1 MVSIRRSMAIQKS
14 YSLMAENMLVGKL
27 LYLQGKTTA
36 LAQIAEGSWFIRN
49 TSQVNPHVS
58 IWTKNHEFVAMFE
71 VNRIGSGN
79 LLIQDGRRLK
89 WEKVK
94 QMPEEWYFSNNIGE
108 RIIKFT
114 PEVGDFRLRG
124 TSLLYP
130 ESMTIPKIGLYVLL
144 GWFTLLVLEK
154 NRNLKQI
161 TEKYTPW

>member
-1 MVSIRRSMAIQKS
+1 
-14 YSLMAENMLVGKL
+14 
-27 LYLQGKTTA
+27 
-36 LAQIAEGSWFIRN
+36 
-49 TSQVNPHVS
+49 
-58 IWTKNHEFVAMFE
+58 
-71 VNRIGSGN
+71 
-79 LLIQDGRRLK
+79 
-89 WEKVK
+89 
-94 QMPEEWYFSNNIGE
+94 MPEEWYFSNNIGE

-124 TSLLYP
+124 TSQLYP

>member
-1 MVSIRRSMAIQKS
+1 MNSLKSLDTPILTIRRSMAIQKS

-79 LLIQDGRRLK
+79 LLIQDGRRL
-89 WEKVK
+89 
-94 QMPEEWYFSNNIGE
+94 
-108 RIIKFT
+108 
-114 PEVGDFRLRG
+114 
-124 TSLLYP
+124 
-130 ESMTIPKIGLYVLL
+130 
-144 GWFTLLVLEK
+144 
-154 NRNLKQI
+154 
-161 TEKYTPW
+161 